1 MCFGEE
7 NIFNINNFLE
17 RFVLEIDEES
27 YFNLNR
33 YSKLNMFG
41 SNYRF
46 FYFFFSNFVVSFFF
60 RVKIKV
66 KLVLIDK
73 RVSVF
78 IRFV

>member
-17 RFVLEIDEES
+17 RFVLEIDEEL
-27 YFNLNR
+27 YFNLNC
-33 YSKLNMFG
+33 YNKLNMFG

-46 FYFFFSNFVVSFFF
+46 FYFFSSNFVVSFFF